1 MNASEEPKSEA
12 KLVVDEDW
20 KARAQ
25 AEKEALQ
32 KAREEALEQTQ
43 AATEAKPVAEKPVA
57 EKPVAEKPAPQS
69 DASVDEKEIDFPPA
83 SFAVLLGEIGMQA
96 LLAIEESA
104 RHQGVR
110 KKNLLGAAKLAIDNL
125 DVLEEKCRGNLTSEE
140 SQLLARY
147 LQAARLAFV
156 EASSR
161 KA

>member
-1 MNASEEPKSEA
+1 MSEEPS

-32 KAREEALEQTQ
+32 KAREHSQPAAETQ
-43 AATEAKPVAEKPVA
+43 VES
-57 EKPVAEKPAPQS
+57 PAPTNEES
-69 DASVDEKEIDFPPA
+69 EEKEIAFPPA
-83 SFAVLLGEIGMQA
+83 SFPVLVGELGMQA
-96 LLAIEESA
+96 LMAIEESA
-104 RHQGVR
+104 RSQGVR
-110 KKNLLGAAKLAIDNL
+110 RKNLLGAAKLAIDNL

-140 SQLLARY
+140 SQLLGRY

-161 KA
+161 KS